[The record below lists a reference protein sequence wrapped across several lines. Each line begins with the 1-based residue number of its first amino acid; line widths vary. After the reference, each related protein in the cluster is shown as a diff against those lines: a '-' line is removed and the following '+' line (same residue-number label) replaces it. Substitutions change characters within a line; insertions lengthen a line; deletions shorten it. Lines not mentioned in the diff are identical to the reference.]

1 MYITQGLHRSL
12 QQHPGALAL
21 RGPSGDRTFTEL
33 ADRVARLASAL
44 AGLGLRPG
52 DRVGILTANC
62 PEFVE
67 TFLACCWGGF
77 TAAPVNTRWSRKEM
91 AYQVNDADI
100 GVLIADTGHLS
111 RARDL
116 REQCPVLGHLIATGP
131 AADGFADYER
141 LLAGSDPAPD
151 TRASGDALVAIL
163 YTGGTTGE
171 PKGVM
176 ISAGQLITSATG
188 TLATAGTPQAH
199 RFLHTSPLYHLASLA
214 GVVQQV
220 ILGSSHFI
228 LGDFETEAV
237 AAAIERER
245 ITSTTLVPVMIQRLV
260 AHARR
265 AGADLSSLRLLGYG
279 ASPISEAVL
288 RDLLDLLPGLA
299 LCQRYG
305 MTELGPVATVL
316 TPDDHRDPAR
326 PHLLRSVGRAGLHAE
341 IRVVDPAD
349 QDVPTGEVG
358 EIIVRGGNMML
369 GYWKKPEATAEALR
383 GGWMHTGDL
392 GYLDSDGYVYLVDR
406 LKDMIVSGG
415 ENVYS
420 AEVEQVLNLHPEVS
434 ACAVIGVPDPEW
446 GERVHAVVVPVPGA
460 ELTGEDIR
468 EFCARSI
475 ARYKAPRT
483 VDFADDLPRSA
494 VGKILKRTLR
504 ERYRQA

>member
-12 QQHPGALAL
+12 QQHPDALAV
-21 RGPSGDRTFTEL
+21 RGPSGDRTFTGL
-33 ADRVARLASAL
+33 ADRVARLAGAL
-44 AGLGLRPG
+44 AGLGLAPG
-52 DRVGILTANC
+52 DRVGILTANS

-77 TAAPVNTRWSRKEM
+77 TAAPVNTKWSPAEM

-100 GVLIADTGHLS
+100 GVLVADPGHLP
-111 RARDL
+111 RALELRD
-116 REQCPVLGHLIATGP
+116 RCPVLRELIATGP
-131 AADGFADYER
+131 PAGGAAGYEE
-141 LLAGSDPAPD
+141 LLAAAAPVPDLRAGGD
-151 TRASGDALVAIL
+151 TLVAIL

-176 ISAGQLITSATG
+176 ISAGQLLTSATG

-199 RFLHTSPLYHLASLA
+199 RFLHTSPLYHLAALA

-228 LGDFETEAV
+228 LGDFDTETV
-237 AAAIERER
+237 AAIIERER
-245 ITSTTLVPVMIQRLV
+245 ITSTTLVPVMIQRLA

-265 AGADLSSLRLLGYG
+265 TGADLSSLRLIGYG
-279 ASPISEAVL
+279 ASPVSESVL
-288 RDLLDLLPGLA
+288 KDILDLLPGVA

-316 TPDDHRDPAR
+316 TPEDHRDAAR
-326 PHLLRSVGRAGLHAE
+326 PHLLRSAGRAALHTE
-341 IRVVDPAD
+341 LRVVDPAD
-349 QDVPTGEVG
+349 RDVPAGEVG
-358 EIIVRGGNMML
+358 EIIARGGNMML

-392 GYLDSDGYVYLVDR
+392 GYLDSDGYLYVVDR

-420 AEVEQVLNLHPEVS
+420 AEVEQVLGRHPDVA

-446 GERVHAVVVPVPGA
+446 GERVHAVVVLSPGA
-460 ELTGEDIR
+460 SLTAGEVR
-468 EFCARSI
+468 EFCARSV

-483 VDFADDLPRSA
+483 VDFAADLPRSA

-504 ERYRQA
+504 ERYREG

>member
-12 QQHPGALAL
+12 QQHPDGLAL

-44 AGLGLRPG
+44 AGLGLGPG
-52 DRVGILTANC
+52 DRVGILTANS

-77 TAAPVNTRWSRKEM
+77 TAAPVNTRWSLKEM
-91 AYQVNDADI
+91 AYQVNDAGL
-100 GVLIADTGHLS
+100 GVVIADAAHTGQ
-111 RARDL
+111 ARDL
-116 REQCPVLGHLIATGP
+116 SDRCPVLRRLVTTGP
-131 AADGFADYER
+131 ALDGFGEYEKA
-141 LLAGSDPAPD
+141 LASAEPAPD
-151 TRASGDALVAIL
+151 VRAAGDALVAIL

-228 LGDFETEAV
+228 LGDFDTEAV
-237 AAAIERER
+237 AAIIERER

-265 AGADLSSLRLLGYG
+265 TGADLSSLRLLGYG

-288 RDLLDLLPGLA
+288 RDLLDLLPGLD

-316 TPDDHRDPAR
+316 TPDDHRDTAR
-326 PHLLRSVGRAGLHAE
+326 PHLLRSVGRAALHAE
-341 IRVVDPAD
+341 IRVVDPAGRHL
-349 QDVPTGEVG
+349 PAG
-358 EIIVRGGNMML
+358 EIGEITVRGGNMML

-392 GYLDSDGYVYLVDR
+392 GYLDPDGYVYVVDR

-420 AEVEQVLNLHPEVS
+420 AEVEQVLSLHPGVS

-446 GERVHAVVVPVPGA
+446 GERVHAVVVPVAGA
-460 ELTGEDIR
+460 SLTAEEVR

-475 ARYKAPRT
+475 ARYKSPRT
-483 VDFADDLPRSA
+483 VDFTDDLPRSA

-504 ERYRQA
+504 EQYR